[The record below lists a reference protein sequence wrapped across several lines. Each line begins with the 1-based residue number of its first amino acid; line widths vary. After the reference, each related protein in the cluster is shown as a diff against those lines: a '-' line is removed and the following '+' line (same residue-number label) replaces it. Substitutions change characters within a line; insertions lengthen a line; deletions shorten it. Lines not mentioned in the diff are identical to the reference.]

1 LASFL
6 SKSSKSSENE
16 KYADEFVFLAK
27 KEYNRAKRSLIELRG
42 IMKMPLETEYMTL
55 GQMLKEVS
63 VISSGGQAKWY
74 LAEHTVFVDGEPEN
88 RRGRKLYAGMRIE
101 LPDEGT
107 FFMVKKEDADAAE

>member
-1 LASFL
+1 MASFL

-42 IMKMPLETEYMTL
+42 IMKMQIPLETEYMTL
-55 GQMLKEVS
+55 GQM
-63 VISSGGQAKWY
+63 
-74 LAEHTVFVDGEPEN
+74 
-88 RRGRKLYAGMRIE
+88 RKLYAGMRIE